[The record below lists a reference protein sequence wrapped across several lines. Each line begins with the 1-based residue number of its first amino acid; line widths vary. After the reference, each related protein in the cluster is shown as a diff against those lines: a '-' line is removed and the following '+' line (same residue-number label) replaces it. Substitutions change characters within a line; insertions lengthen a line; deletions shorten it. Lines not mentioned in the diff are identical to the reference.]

1 MGGLSIATCGEA
13 DPEIRSDRAT
23 APGDSSLSN
32 LLGESGARPAV
43 PAVPG
48 AREPIFGLGGVLARA
63 RDCFW
68 TPPQNNIIK
77 RYRNIRV
84 YV

>member
-1 MGGLSIATCGEA
+1 MGGPSIATCGEA

-23 APGDSSLSN
+23 APGGSSLSN
-32 LLGESGARPAV
+32 ALGESGARPAV

-63 RDCFW
+63 RAFLD
-68 TPPQNNIIK
+68 PPLEQHN
-77 RYRNIRV
+77 
-84 YV
+84 

>member
-1 MGGLSIATCGEA
+1 MGGSSPPTCGDA
-13 DPEIRSDRAT
+13 DPEIRLDRAT

-63 RDCFW
+63 RAFLD
-68 TPPQNNIIK
+68 PPLEQHN
-77 RYRNIRV
+77 
-84 YV
+84 